1 MIARMALGLGF
12 LLMPLYPTFILLSPL
27 QLAGVSIVP
36 RPMVFVVLAVLVAIA
51 LVLLVDVVRSRAP
64 LPPTVRGLAIFVGAM
79 TLAALFGFDPIA
91 GLLAAVI
98 LLMGT
103 IGHAAI
109 LAHYGD
115 AGTAR
120 TIFTG
125 FLWGGSIVSLLASA
139 MALVRIPADLYVIG
153 HGRAIGTFLAP
164 NECAGFLLMFVPIA
178 FGIALI
184 AHERALRVLGFAG
197 AGLGLI
203 ALVLTF
209 SRAGWIG
216 FVAGAGYAIYVMRR
230 SWLPL
235 YIALALVLAVSGSAL
250 LRETHHNPSE
260 DFTRIAAWKAG
271 IGAVERFP
279 LSGVGPMSFW
289 RVYPLV
295 RPPDGEPAAFHPHN
309 VLLSIAAESGLVGLA
324 SFLFAWL
331 RFGRALRSALATAT
345 PQARYLALAVTTGL
359 VATWVQGMVDM
370 VTVVVLGLWLPFMAV
385 ALAAARCGLPPKAS
399 EL

>member
-1 MIARMALGLGF
+1 MIVRFALGLGF

-36 RPMVFVVLAVLVAIA
+36 RPLVFVVLGVLVAIA
-51 LVLLVDVVRSRAP
+51 VVLCVDVVRARAP
-64 LPPTVRGLAIFVGAM
+64 LASSARGLAIFLGAM
-79 TLAALFGFDPIA
+79 ALAALLGFDPLA

-98 LLMGT
+98 LLMGM

-120 TIFTG
+120 TIFIG
-125 FLWGGSIVSLLASA
+125 FLAGGGLVSLLASA
-139 MALVRIPADLYVIG
+139 MAIARIPADLYVIG

-178 FGIALI
+178 FGVALI
-184 AHERALRVLGFAG
+184 TQERGLRLLGFGG
-197 AGLGLI
+197 AAFGLL

-216 FVAGAGYAIYVMRR
+216 FVAGAGYAIFVLRR
-230 SWLPL
+230 PWLPL
-235 YIALALVLAVSGSAL
+235 YVALALVLAVSASPL

-260 DFTRIAAWKAG
+260 EFTRIAAWKAG
-271 IGAVERFP
+271 VRAVERFP
-279 LSGVGPMSFW
+279 LTGVGPMSFW

-295 RPPDGEPAAFHPHN
+295 RPPDGEPTAFHPHN
-309 VLLSIAAESGLVGLA
+309 VLLSIAAESGLVGLGA
-324 SFLFAWL
+324 FLFAWL
-331 RFGRALRSALATAT
+331 RFGRALRTALAAAS
-345 PQARYLALAVTTGL
+345 PQARQLALAVTTGL

-385 ALAAARCGLPPKAS
+385 ALGAARYGFPARS
-399 EL
+399 SDA